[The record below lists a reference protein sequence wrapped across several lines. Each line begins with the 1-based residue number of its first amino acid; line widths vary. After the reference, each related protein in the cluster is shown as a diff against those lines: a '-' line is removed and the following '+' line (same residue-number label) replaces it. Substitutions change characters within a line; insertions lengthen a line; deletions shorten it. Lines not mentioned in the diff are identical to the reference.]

1 MKTPELTL
9 NDIKKDVR
17 NKARVVRVSDF
28 ISNDKKIE
36 LKLAQ
41 EARAARKKRS
51 FDDIDAYS
59 GEILGRFGYDAWS
72 AWQSGLI
79 RADKMLKMVLAE
91 RARTKRELIG
101 LESIILASVAG
112 ANNPTKHGH
121 APKSLKNAIKI
132 LKSEQNQA
140 KGVNNG

>member
-1 MKTPELTL
+1 MTTPELTL
-9 NDIKKDVR
+9 NQLKEEVR
-17 NKARVVRVSDF
+17 NKTRVVRVSDF
-28 ISNDKKIE
+28 LSKEKKIE
-36 LKLAQ
+36 MKMAQ
-41 EARAARKKRS
+41 EANAARKKRS
-51 FDDIDAYS
+51 FDDVDAYS
-59 GEILGRFGYDAWS
+59 GEILGRFGYEAWS

-91 RARTKRELIG
+91 RARAKRELLG
-101 LESIILASVAG
+101 LESIVLASMAG

-140 KGVNNG
+140 RGVNNG